1 MKIKELRSKSLRMK
15 KTIFAAAL
23 AVGIMFTF
31 TLTGCGSQPNSVN
44 GEDKRNEQEKTP
56 SGGEEDKQESYLFE
70 INGVKLGVDMD
81 MNDLLPKLGEAKSVF
96 EAPSCAA
103 QGTSYVYGYGSYQ
116 IETYPDGEKNRIAYI
131 ILKDDMVAT
140 PEGIDL
146 SKTKADIVK
155 VYGKASEE
163 SDGRL
168 TYEKGG
174 MKLNFILSGDD
185 ITSIEYVSGIMG

>member
-1 MKIKELRSKSLRMK
+1 MKVKELKIKSLRTGK
-15 KTIFAAAL
+15 AIFAAVL
-23 AVGIMFTF
+23 AAVIVLAFV
-31 TLTGCGSQPNSVN
+31 LTGCGKEADPVS
-44 GEDKRNEQEKTP
+44 GEAGKNEQDRTP
-56 SGGEEDKQESYLFE
+56 SGDKEDGQECYLFE
-70 INGVKLGVDMD
+70 INGVTLGVDMD
-81 MNDLLPKLGEAKSVF
+81 MNELTSRLGEAKSIF

-103 QGTSYVYGYGSYQ
+103 QGIAYVYGYGSYE

-131 ILKDDMVAT
+131 ILKDDTIAT

-168 TYEKGG
+168 TYKKGG
-174 MKLNFILSGDD
+174 MKLNFIFNGENV
-185 ITSIEYVSGIMG
+185 TSIEYVSGIVG